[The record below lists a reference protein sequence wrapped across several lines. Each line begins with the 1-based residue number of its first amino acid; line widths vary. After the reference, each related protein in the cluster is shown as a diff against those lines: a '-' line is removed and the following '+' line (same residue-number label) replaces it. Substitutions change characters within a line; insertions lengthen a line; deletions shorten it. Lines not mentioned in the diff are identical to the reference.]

1 MTYEGGLRFEGQ
13 KQVQRGVEMTAD
25 GHFKVPTPVNEPVR
39 AYGSGDPNRR
49 SLKARLAELTD
60 ARTEVPM
67 QIGGERRW
75 GASRGDIRSPHRH
88 ELTVAEYAVGA
99 PKDFDDAI
107 DAALEA
113 RRAWAAT
120 SYHERAAVLL
130 RAAALLAGPW
140 RDTINAATML
150 GQSKTVHQAE
160 IDAACESID
169 FWRYNAFFG
178 DELLSQQLFND
189 ATAWNRMEYRPVEG
203 FVFAVSPF
211 NFTSIGASLPT
222 AAALMGTTV
231 VCKPATQTLL
241 VSHFLMEILNEA
253 GLPPGV
259 INMVSGSAWKIS
271 EQVLAHRELAG
282 IHFTG
287 STEVFQGMW
296 RTVGQNVDHYRTYPR
311 LVGETGGKDFVFAH
325 ESADPDA
332 LRTALIRGAFEY
344 QGQKCSAASRAY
356 IPQSMW
362 NEMRAGMADEVEAI
376 PQGDVADFRNF
387 MGAVIDGNAYS
398 NHIKAIEFAR
408 KAESTKVIAG
418 GKGDDKVGWFIRP
431 TVIETT
437 DPDFKLLR
445 EELFGPILTVYPYA
459 DGKFE
464 ETLELC
470 DRTSPY
476 GLTGAIFATD
486 RHAIRKAS
494 ETLDN
499 AAGNLYINDKPTG
512 AVVGLQPFGGAR
524 ASGTNDKAGSILNL
538 IRWTSPRVIKETYA
552 PPTDHHYPFMDAE
565 ESRGNK

>member
-1 MTYEGGLRFEGQ
+1 
-13 KQVQRGVEMTAD
+13 MTAD
-25 GHFKVPTPVNEPVR
+25 GHFRVPTPVNEPIR
-39 AYGSGDPNRR
+39 SYAPADPHRK

-67 QIGGERRW
+67 QIGGEHRW
-75 GASRGDIRSPHRH
+75 GASRSEIRSPHRK
-88 ELTVAEYAVGA
+88 ELAIAQYAVGA
-99 PKDFDDAI
+99 SKDFGDAI
-107 DAALEA
+107 DAALKA
-113 RRAWAAT
+113 RKTWAAT
-120 SYHERAAVLL
+120 SYQERAAVLL
-130 RAAALLAGPW
+130 RAASLLAGPW

-160 IDAACESID
+160 IDAACETVD
-169 FWRYNAFFG
+169 FWRYNAYFG
-178 DELLSQQLFND
+178 DQLLTQQPFND
-189 ATAWNRMEYRPVEG
+189 GTAWNRLEYRPLEG

-211 NFTSIGASLPT
+211 NFTSIAGNLPT
-222 AAALMGTTV
+222 AAALMGNTV
-231 VCKPATQTLL
+231 VFKPATQTLL
-241 VSHFLMEILNEA
+241 VSHFLMELLNEA

-259 INMVSGSAWKIS
+259 INMVSGSAAKIS
-271 EQVLAHRELAG
+271 EQVIAHERLVG

-296 RTVGQNVDHYRTYPR
+296 REVGQNVERYRTYPR
-311 LVGETGGKDFVFAH
+311 LVGETGGKDFIVAH
-325 ESADPDA
+325 ESADQDA

-362 NEMRAGMADEVEAI
+362 KRLRSELADEVEAI

-387 MGAVIDGNAYS
+387 MGAVIDGNAYAK
-398 NHIKAIEFAR
+398 HISAIDFAR
-408 KAESTKVIAG
+408 RAPNAKVVAG
-418 GKGDDKVGWFIRP
+418 GKGDDEVGWFVRP

-437 DPDFKLLR
+437 DPDFRLLR

-476 GLTGAIFATD
+476 GLTGAIFARD
-486 RHAIRKAS
+486 RDAIRQAS
-494 ETLDN
+494 DTLVN
-499 AAGNLYINDKPTG
+499 AAGNFYINDKPTG
-512 AVVGLQPFGGAR
+512 AIVGLQPFGGAR

-538 IRWTSPRVIKETYA
+538 IRWVSPRLIKETYV
-552 PPTDHHYPFMDAE
+552 PPTDHRYPYMDAE
-565 ESRGNK
+565 

>member
-1 MTYEGGLRFEGQ
+1 
-13 KQVQRGVEMTAD
+13 MTAD
-25 GHFKVPTPVNEPVR
+25 GHFKVPTPVNEPIR
-39 AYGSGDPNRR
+39 AYAPGDPHRK

-60 ARTEVPM
+60 ARTDVPM
-67 QIGGERRW
+67 QIGGEKRW
-75 GASRGDIRSPHRH
+75 GASRADIRSPHQR
-88 ELTVAEYAVGA
+88 ELSIAQVAVGA
-99 PKDFDDAI
+99 RKDFNDAI
-107 DAALEA
+107 EAALDA
-113 RRAWAAT
+113 RRTWAAT
-120 SYHERAAVLL
+120 SYQERAAVLL
-130 RAAALLAGPW
+130 RAASLLAGPW

-160 IDAACESID
+160 IDAACETVD
-169 FWRYNAFFG
+169 FWRYNAYFG
-178 DELLSQQLFND
+178 DQLLSQQPFND
-189 ATAWNRMEYRPVEG
+189 GTAWNRLEYRPLEG

-211 NFTSIGASLPT
+211 NFTSIAGNLPM
-222 AAALMGTTV
+222 AAALMGNTV
-231 VCKPATQTLL
+231 VFKPATQTLL
-241 VSHFLMEILNEA
+241 VSHFLMELLREA

-259 INMVSGSAWKIS
+259 INMVSGSAAKIS
-271 EQVLAHRELAG
+271 EQVLAHERLVG

-296 RTVGQNVDHYRTYPR
+296 KEVGANVERYRTYPR
-311 LVGETGGKDFVFAH
+311 LVGETGGKDFIVAH
-325 ESADPDA
+325 ESADQDA
-332 LRTALIRGAFEY
+332 LQTALIRGAFEY

-362 NEMRAGMADEVEAI
+362 KTFRSELVEKVDAI

-387 MGAVIDGNAYS
+387 MGAVIDGKAYEK
-398 NHIKAIEFAR
+398 HMGAIEYAR
-408 KAESTKVIAG
+408 KSDKAKVIAG
-418 GKGDDKVGWFIRP
+418 GKGDDEVGWFVRP

-486 RHAIRKAS
+486 REAIRQAS
-494 ETLDN
+494 EVLVN
-499 AAGNLYINDKPTG
+499 AAGNFYINDKPTG

-538 IRWTSPRVIKETYA
+538 IRWTSPRMIKETYV
-552 PPTDHHYPFMDAE
+552 PPTNHRYPFMDAE
-565 ESRGNK
+565 